1 MHQVKAPKS
10 RPTARSG
17 RPSLNPY
24 FLDDVAPTLAE
35 IRRVVRPAERR
46 AADSPPSVTIR
57 RTEMSDIARSPGN
70 ADQDGEVSH
79 DGFDEVM
86 RILGDWRTRIDEIRV
101 QVDLARLD
109 LRDEAD
115 KQLDLARTVNSVAAS
130 KLRDAYQ
137 DAVGTVET
145 LRVGVHQFLHD
156 VDEAFDAV
164 QRVISRD

>member
-1 MHQVKAPKS
+1 
-10 RPTARSG
+10 
-17 RPSLNPY
+17 
-24 FLDDVAPTLAE
+24 
-35 IRRVVRPAERR
+35 
-46 AADSPPSVTIR
+46 
-57 RTEMSDIARSPGN
+57 MSDIARSPGN